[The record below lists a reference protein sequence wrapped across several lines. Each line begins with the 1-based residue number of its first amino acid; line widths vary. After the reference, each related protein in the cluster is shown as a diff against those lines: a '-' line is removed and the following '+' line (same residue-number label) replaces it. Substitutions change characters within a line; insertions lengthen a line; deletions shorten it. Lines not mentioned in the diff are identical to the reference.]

1 MRFAEYPEGGERQ
14 MKILI
19 AIDGSDYSQAALK
32 SLIDRPWPPE
42 TAVKVLHVVEPPS
55 LLMGREMGGYDPEFE
70 MVWKAL
76 RDQAKDLVEK
86 AAEKLREAKFKV
98 STELVEG
105 DPKSQILDAAKEW
118 HADMIVLG
126 SHGRSGI
133 SRFLLGSVSQDVVR
147 HAHCSVE
154 IIRTAA

>member
-1 MRFAEYPEGGERQ
+1 

-32 SLIDRPWPPE
+32 SVIARPWPSN
-42 TAVKVLHVVEPPS
+42 TAVKLLHVVEPPS

-76 RDQAKDLVEK
+76 REQAKDLVEK
-86 AAEKLREAKFKV
+86 AAEHLREAKFKV
-98 STELVEG
+98 STELAEG
-105 DPKSQILDAAKEW
+105 DPKSQILDAAGEW

-126 SHGRSGI
+126 SHGRSGL

-154 IIRTAA
+154 IIRAAV

>member
-1 MRFAEYPEGGERQ
+1 

-19 AIDGSDYSQAALK
+19 AIDGSDFSQAALK
-32 SLIDRPWPPE
+32 SVIARPWPAD

-76 RDQAKDLVEK
+76 REQAKDMVEK
-86 AAEKLREAKFKV
+86 AAEKLREAHFTT

-105 DPKSQILDAAKEW
+105 DPKSKIIDAAKEW

-126 SHGRSGI
+126 SHGRSGF
-133 SRFLLGSVSQDVVR
+133 SRFLMGSVSQDVVR

-154 IIRTAA
+154 IIRMPA

>member
-1 MRFAEYPEGGERQ
+1 

-19 AIDGSDYSQAALK
+19 AIDGSDFSQAALQ
-32 SLIDRPWPPE
+32 SVIARPWPAD
-42 TAVKVLHVVEPPS
+42 TQVKVLHVVEPPS

-70 MVWKAL
+70 AVWKAL
-76 RDQAKDLVEK
+76 REQAKDLIGK
-86 AAEKLREAKFKV
+86 AAEKLRAAKFNV

-105 DPKSQILDAAKEW
+105 DPKSQIIDISNEW

-126 SHGRSGI
+126 SHGRSGLN
-133 SRFLLGSVSQDVVR
+133 RFLMGSVSQDVVR

-154 IIRTAA
+154 IVRTAA

>member
-1 MRFAEYPEGGERQ
+1 

-19 AIDGSDYSQAALK
+19 AIDGSDYSQAALQ
-32 SLIDRPWPPE
+32 SVIARPWPPDTE
-42 TAVKVLHVVEPPS
+42 VKVLHVVEPPS

-76 RDQAKDLVEK
+76 REQAKDLVSK
-86 AAEKLREAKFKV
+86 AAEKLRGAKFNV

-105 DPKSQILDAAKEW
+105 DPKSQIIDIANEW
-118 HADMIVLG
+118 RADMIVLG
-126 SHGRSGI
+126 SHGRMGLN
-133 SRFLLGSVSQDVVR
+133 RFLMGSVSQNVVR

-154 IIRTAA
+154 IVRTAS

>member
-1 MRFAEYPEGGERQ
+1 

-19 AIDGSDYSQAALK
+19 AIDGSDFSQAAMQ
-32 SLIDRPWPPE
+32 SVIARPWPPD
-42 TAVKVLHVVEPPS
+42 TQVKVLHVVEPPS

-76 RDQAKDLVEK
+76 REQAKELVAK
-86 AAEKLREAKFKV
+86 AAEKLRAAKFKV

-105 DPKSQILDAAKEW
+105 DPKSQIIDIANEW
-118 HADMIVLG
+118 NADMIVLG
-126 SHGRSGI
+126 SHGRTGI
-133 SRFLLGSVSQDVVR
+133 NRFLMGSVSQAVVR

-154 IIRTAA
+154 IIRKNATVDAAARR